1 MKDEIKNDDYSK
13 QIFYVL
19 FFLAFICFT
28 AVLKVTASVT
38 IPIAI
43 SILLALVL
51 EPIVRTLNKAHIPW
65 ALATIIVSLLFLIVI
80 ILGGTI
86 LFTSMRTVLIN
97 YPTYEAR
104 FLTIYEFFADNFN
117 LAFDAEKS
125 FFSNLFTGLNGVFN
139 FSDYVRQVAF
149 SFSSGVY
156 SFSRNLF
163 IILLLMTFLLLEIN
177 IMSEKIKSAFE
188 GKTKKQVTIIGGT
201 IMREISRFIVIKFYI
216 SLATG
221 ILVYIGLKIIGLDFA
236 IIWAVLSFILNFIPT
251 FGSIISGGVTTVFAT
266 IQFFSMTNSEGNGK
280 IIAVLLVMLLVNFVL
295 GNIVEPKIE
304 GDNLGVSPFV
314 IVATLSLWGWI
325 WGFVGMILSVPF
337 IVILKIVCENV
348 PYLTPIAILLS
359 NKAK

>member
-1 MKDEIKNDDYSK
+1 MSEEIKNDEYTK
-13 QIFYVL
+13 KIFYVL
-19 FFLAFICFT
+19 FFLACICFT
-28 AVLKVTASVT
+28 AVLKITATVT
-38 IPIAI
+38 IPISI
-43 SILLALVL
+43 SILLAFVL

-65 ALATIIVSLLFLIVI
+65 GFATIIVALLFLVAIS
-80 ILGGTI
+80 LGGTI
-86 LFTSMRTVLIN
+86 LFTSIRTVLIN
-97 YPTYEAR
+97 YPTYEER
-104 FLTIYEFFADNFN
+104 FLSIYEFFAENFN

-125 FFSNLFTGLNGVFN
+125 FFSNLFNGLNGVFN
-139 FSDYVRQVAF
+139 FSGYIRQVAL
-149 SFSSGVY
+149 SLSTGVY

-201 IMREISRFIVIKFYI
+201 IIKEISRFIVIKFYI

-236 IIWAVLSFILNFIPT
+236 IIWAVLSFVLNFIPT

-266 IQFFSMTNSEGNGK
+266 IQFFSMTNSDGNGK

-304 GDNLGVSPFV
+304 GENLGVSPFV
-314 IVATLSLWGWI
+314 IIAMLSIWGWI

-348 PYLTPIAILLS
+348 PYLTPIAVLLS